1 MKKNKLSV
9 HSENILPIIKK
20 WLYSDKDIFLRE
32 LVSNACDALNKAKI
46 LVKEGLIAAE
56 DAEFKIFIQVDK
68 AAKTIVIADTGIG
81 MTEEEVEKYIA
92 QIAFSGATEFVGKY
106 SAQTDADPIIGHFGL
121 GFYSAYMVASSVDI
135 QTLSY
140 QPAATPVLWKCDG
153 SSEYDI
159 GAGNKTVRGTEITLH
174 IDDESLDVLEESKLR
189 ELLNRYC
196 RFLPFPIEL
205 NGESIGNQTPLW
217 QKNQTTDAVSDQ
229 ACLEFYRGLYPLEP
243 EPIFWIHLQIDYPFN
258 LKGILYF
265 PKMHRRFDA
274 NQSAIQLFCNRVF
287 VSDNCKDILPDYL
300 TVLRGAIDCP
310 DIPLNVS
317 RSSLQVDKNVRQ
329 LSSHISKKVS
339 DRLTSLYKTDR
350 EKFIACWPDVEMVVK
365 LGILQDEKFYDRI
378 KDVLIWENSEGV
390 FTTANEY
397 IERNPTGKI
406 LYATHDRSGAIL
418 EAYKEKKAEFIY
430 ANAPID
436 IAVIQYL
443 EDKLST
449 QFQRI
454 DGAIDGALTDASREK
469 TVLDEN
475 GKSESARMADS
486 FRTALNPDQNQN
498 KYQDGIAIE
507 AKSLSSDNLPAFIVL
522 DENERRFRDYLMM
535 TQGKGANHLLSK
547 KTLVINTNSKLVQ
560 TIVKLQ
566 GSKPELATDLAKHIL
581 DLSLLAQKELDPA
594 ETPRVLARQSTIL
607 EKLAELVVG

>member
-1 MKKNKLSV
+1 
-9 HSENILPIIKK
+9 
-20 WLYSDKDIFLRE
+20 
-32 LVSNACDALNKAKI
+32 
-46 LVKEGLIAAE
+46 
-56 DAEFKIFIQVDK
+56 
-68 AAKTIVIADTGIG
+68 
-81 MTEEEVEKYIA
+81 
-92 QIAFSGATEFVGKY
+92 
-106 SAQTDADPIIGHFGL
+106 
-121 GFYSAYMVASSVDI
+121 
-135 QTLSY
+135 
-140 QPAATPVLWKCDG
+140 
-153 SSEYDI
+153 
-159 GAGNKTVRGTEITLH
+159 
-174 IDDESLDVLEESKLR
+174 
-189 ELLNRYC
+189 
-196 RFLPFPIEL
+196 
-205 NGESIGNQTPLW
+205 
-217 QKNQTTDAVSDQ
+217 
-229 ACLEFYRGLYPLEP
+229 
-243 EPIFWIHLQIDYPFN
+243 
-258 LKGILYF
+258 
-265 PKMHRRFDA
+265 
-274 NQSAIQLFCNRVF
+274 
-287 VSDNCKDILPDYL
+287 
-300 TVLRGAIDCP
+300 
-310 DIPLNVS
+310 
-317 RSSLQVDKNVRQ
+317 VDKNVRQ

-522 DENERRFRDYLMM
+522 DENERRFLDYLMM

-581 DLSLLAQKELDPA
+581 YLSLLAQKELDPA

>member
-1 MKKNKLSV
+1 M
-9 HSENILPIIKK
+9 H
-20 WLYSDKDIFLRE
+20 
-32 LVSNACDALNKAKI
+32 
-46 LVKEGLIAAE
+46 
-56 DAEFKIFIQVDK
+56 VD
-68 AAKTIVIADTGIG
+68 
-81 MTEEEVEKYIA
+81 E
-92 QIAFSGATEFVGKY
+92 
-106 SAQTDADPIIGHFGL
+106 
-121 GFYSAYMVASSVDI
+121 
-135 QTLSY
+135 
-140 QPAATPVLWKCDG
+140 
-153 SSEYDI
+153 
-159 GAGNKTVRGTEITLH
+159 
-174 IDDESLDVLEESKLR
+174 ESLDVLEEAKLR

-205 NGESIGNQTPLW
+205 NGESLGNQTPLW
-217 QKNQTTDAVSDQ
+217 QKSQTTEAVSDQ
-229 ACLEFYRGLYPLEP
+229 ACIEFYRSLYPVEP

-265 PKMHRRFDA
+265 PKIHRRFDA

-329 LSSHISKKVS
+329 LSAHISKKVS
-339 DRLTSLYKTDR
+339 DRLTSLYKMDR
-350 EKFIACWPDVEMVVK
+350 EKFIACWPDIEMVIK
-365 LGILQDEKFYDRI
+365 LGILQDDKFYERI
-378 KDVLIWENSEGV
+378 KDVLIWENSEGA
-390 FTTANEY
+390 FTTASEY
-397 IERNPTGKI
+397 LERNATGKI

-418 EAYKEKKAEFIY
+418 EAFKEKKTEFIF

-454 DGAIDGALTDASREK
+454 DGAIDGALSDASREK

-475 GKSESARMADS
+475 GKSESMRMADS
-486 FRTALNPDQNQN
+486 FRQALNQGETLV
-498 KYQDGIAIE
+498 GIEIE
-507 AKSLSSDNLPAFIVL
+507 AKSLSSDHLPGFIVL
-522 DENERRFRDYLMM
+522 DENERRFRDYMQL
-535 TQGKGANHLLSK
+535 TQGKTTSHLMSK

-566 GSKPELATDLAKHIL
+566 ASQPELATDLAKHIL

-594 ETPRVLARQSTIL
+594 EAPRVLARQSTVL
-607 EKLAELVVG
+607 EKLASLVLI